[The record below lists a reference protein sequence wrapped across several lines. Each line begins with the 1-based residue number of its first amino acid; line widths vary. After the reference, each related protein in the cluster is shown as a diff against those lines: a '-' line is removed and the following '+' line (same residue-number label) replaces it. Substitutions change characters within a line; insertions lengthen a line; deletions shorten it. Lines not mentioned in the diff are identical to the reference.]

1 MFLILLTYWLLFV
14 KIRPKTNLSV
24 KFIVLILDI
33 LITTLTQGIASYFV
47 IKVFNFRFD
56 NYSYNTLLATF
67 LLILINYLLTIAV
80 ICTIKHL
87 LKSDALANAIHN
99 KMAIRLTLL
108 SIAIITI
115 SYVSL
120 VLITKHNFNQLT
132 YLEATLTIS
141 LVSALF
147 IIIGS
152 IMLIVGYMKE
162 LKSNYEN
169 RHLKERNLYI
179 KELERNNTELRRFK
193 HDYKNLLSSLSVSL
207 NSNNQDNDSIQR
219 LLDYADNNV
228 DMTSNIESA
237 NLYHLND
244 DLIKGII
251 VTKLVAAKN
260 KHIETNIEVDQDIFI
275 PKTLSVEITRILG
288 ILFDNAIEAS
298 ILVNHPQINFAL
310 VSFDNYLEFIIKNNV
325 APSEKINLDQ
335 IYKTGYTSK
344 KNHNGL
350 GLSTV
355 NKIIHSNSNLLLQTK
370 VEDGYFS
377 TILTI
382 LEDK

>member
-1 MFLILLTYWLLFV
+1 
-14 KIRPKTNLSV
+14 
-24 KFIVLILDI
+24 
-33 LITTLTQGIASYFV
+33 
-47 IKVFNFRFD
+47 
-56 NYSYNTLLATF
+56 
-67 LLILINYLLTIAV
+67 
-80 ICTIKHL
+80 
-87 LKSDALANAIHN
+87 
-99 KMAIRLTLL
+99 
-108 SIAIITI
+108 
-115 SYVSL
+115 
-120 VLITKHNFNQLT
+120 
-132 YLEATLTIS
+132 
-141 LVSALF
+141 
-147 IIIGS
+147 
-152 IMLIVGYMKE
+152 MKE